1 MIEAIGY
8 MLIGAGFALLIKVCL
23 AVCIAVEAKLK
34 AKKT

>member
-23 AVCIAVEAKLK
+23 AVCLVIETKFK
-34 AKKT
+34 EKK